1 MSAGQRQLLSFVRT
15 LAYDPAILVMD
26 EATANIDTETELLIQ
41 EALEKLMRGRTTI
54 MVAHRL
60 STIQHA
66 DKIIVMHRGEVRE
79 SGTHQ
84 ELLAANGIYKKLYEL
99 QLHTE

>member
-1 MSAGQRQLLSFVRT
+1 M
-15 LAYDPAILVMD
+15 ILD

-41 EALEKLMRGRTTI
+41 EALERLMKGRTTI

-66 DKIIVMHRGEVRE
+66 DNIIVMHKGEICER
-79 SGTHQ
+79 GTHQ
-84 ELLAANGIYKKLYEL
+84 ELLTQNGIYKKLYEIQL
-99 QLHTE
+99 QNAKEIA